1 MKHLLLT
8 TIAAVLLV
16 GCATQAKQLSSA
28 AESKLND
35 PITEVPA
42 QSSKPLSEADKALID
57 AALTGNIEAAKQ
69 AIVDDANVNVK
80 GSGRWTPVHFATW
93 GGYKEVVK
101 LLIAKDADLNAEDVN
116 GKTPLDWSGGEEE
129 TADLLRKYGGKTSE
143 ELSIHV
149 AAERG
154 NITVFKQHLAAG
166 ANVNAKDRAG
176 KTPLDRAI
184 TNYQTETA
192 DIIRKHGGKTAEEL
206 KAEGK

>member
-35 PITEVPA
+35 PIAGVPA

-80 GSGRWTPVHFATW
+80 GSGRWTPMHFATW

-129 TADLLRKYGGKTSE
+129 TADLLRKHGGKTNE

-192 DIIRKHGGKTAEEL
+192 DIIRKHGGKTGEEL

>member
-8 TIAAVLLV
+8 TIAAVLVV

-35 PITEVPA
+35 PIAEVPA

-57 AALTGNIEAAKQ
+57 AALTGNIKAAKQ
-69 AIVDDANVNVK
+69 AIVDDVNVK
-80 GSGRWTPVHFATW
+80 GSGRWIPVHFATW

-116 GKTPLDWSGGEEE
+116 GKTPLDWSGGGEE
-129 TADLLRKYGGKTSE
+129 TADLLRKHGGKTSE
-143 ELSIHV
+143 ELSIHI

-154 NITVFKQHLAAG
+154 NMTVFKQHLAAG

-206 KAEGK
+206 GAEGE